1 MVWPRWLLFSF
12 AVHTALNSSKVVS
25 RGERGNHLNH
35 RTLLLDLSRFCST
48 KMTRR
53 VWKSIV
59 NNDYIE
65 TRHEFRS
72 AHPSGITFLCSLS
85 PSVSLSVTAPFSQ
98 HSSFLHCVCIPS
110 HTDEADTRPTIDR
123 TKHHIILNGKEQ
135 VGMESVLCLSHSKS
149 HVLIFRY
156 YLTTMCQCTFYNLIS
171 CFLLCLL

>member
-1 MVWPRWLLFSF
+1 MVWPRWLLFPF

-72 AHPSGITFLCSLS
+72 AHPLASLS
-85 PSVSLSVTAPFSQ
+85 SVLCLPLSLPLSLSIPLFYTVF
-98 HSSFLHCVCIPS
+98 VYPS

-123 TKHHIILNGKEQ
+123 TKHHIILNGEEQ

-156 YLTTMCQCTFYNLIS
+156 YWTTMCQCTFYSLIS